1 MELMSSGSQSAG
13 DDRDFKMVTYV
24 KGLYALN
31 DAFADPVSTEIEAKF
46 DSWIGEGL
54 LKHPRHYN
62 CYEDGAKKFT
72 PGFRLGV
79 DYVEDKTWF
88 YHLATCDMFMNDSV
102 KFPIYIVLIV
112 VCF

>member
-1 MELMSSGSQSAG
+1 MTVFIKSVFVLCFIFQFYSCFNAI
-13 DDRDFKMVTYV
+13 F
-24 KGLYALN
+24 
-31 DAFADPVSTEIEAKF
+31 
-46 DSWIGEGL
+46 L
-54 LKHPRHYN
+54 LFFCCCRHYN

-102 KFPIYIVLIV
+102 KFPIYIVVLIV
-112 VCF
+112 CFQLLYKCF